1 LQNGALKDEKLTSA
15 PPTRGD
21 RQTAMTVCE
30 TWFNIVSWYG
40 PGFATKRSRLGMLR
54 QEDIVNVDVAPSATN
69 TVAEREPGF
78 WELVRE
84 DRKQNGGWHRPGSK
98 AMFAYRFGAW
108 SLRLK
113 NPLVRRVVHRL
124 SLSLL
129 RHIRNAYGIE
139 LYATAT
145 IGRRFSIGHQNG
157 IVIHEFAIIGDDCA
171 IHQGVTMGQ
180 GGKETF
186 WSTPENAPRLGNHV
200 DIGAN
205 AVIIGKVTI
214 GDNAR
219 IFPNSLIMSNVPANA
234 TMVTA
239 PARAMPQKP
248 VAVAT
253 DAPPKA
259 D

>member
-1 LQNGALKDEKLTSA
+1 MPGREGPGGNYRES
-15 PPTRGD
+15 PTRLSFTGW
-21 RQTAMTVCE
+21 QG
-30 TWFNIVSWYG
+30 IVI
-40 PGFATKRSRLGMLR
+40 ATGTSRLALSG
-54 QEDIVNVDVAPSATN
+54 QEHAVNVQVSSTGVDFAKEVA
-69 TVAEREPGF
+69 AEHKELGF
-78 WELVRE
+78 WKLVSE
-84 DRKQNGGWHRPGSK
+84 DRKWNGGWHRPGAK

-113 NPLVRRVVHRL
+113 NPIVRRLVRRL
-124 SLSLL
+124 SLSWL

-145 IGRRFSIGHQNG
+145 IGRRFIIGHQNG
-157 IVIHEFAIIGDDCA
+157 IVIHEYAIIGDDCV

-180 GGKETF
+180 GGKESF
-186 WSTPENAPRLGNHV
+186 WALPENAPHIGNNV

-219 IFPNSLIMSNVPANA
+219 IFPNSLIMTNVPANA

-239 PARAMPQKP
+239 PARAMPMKP
-248 VAVAT
+248 VTPPEAVKI
-253 DAPPKA
+253 D
-259 D
+259 